1 MASPPQKQKGPRFSP
16 GPLHLPRLRGEHLVR
31 PCLDQSSPRITP
43 ARAGTTGTRP
53 ETTWST
59 RDHSRVGGDNTT
71 QTTHSVILGAV
82 GLIFCAGIDLDGSEK
97 TEFFTVQVGQ
107 EVDRHRGQPVGR
119 TRPNFRHPMGT
130 PSGDRTMPSG

>member
-43 ARAGTTGTRP
+43 ARAGTTVSWRASFPRTG
-53 ETTWST
+53 
-59 RDHSRVGGDNTT
+59 DHPRAGGDNTT

-97 TEFFTVQVGQ
+97 TELFTVQVGQ
-107 EVDRHRGQPVGR
+107 EVDRHRDQPVGR
-119 TRPNFRHPMGT
+119 TRPNFLHPMGVL
-130 PSGDRTMPSG
+130 SGDRTMPSG